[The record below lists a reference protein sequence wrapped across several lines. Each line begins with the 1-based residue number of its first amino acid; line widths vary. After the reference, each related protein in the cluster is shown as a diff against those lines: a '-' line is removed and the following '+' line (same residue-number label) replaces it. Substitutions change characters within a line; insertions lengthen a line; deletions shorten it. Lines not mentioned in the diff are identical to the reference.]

1 MFDQWFF
8 LPVRP
13 VTPGCTAFRRR
24 RKGCASVRS
33 RIAFKLKK
41 LKISRRVIPKTR

>member
-13 VTPGCTAFRRR
+13 VTPGARLSGDGERAAPLCN
-24 RKGCASVRS
+24 